1 MTTDYP
7 PEKLATKSSQKHS
20 ILYSLLTRQ
29 SVKKRPPALNGVTN
43 REIIESITTSFN
55 ERIPSP
61 EHVALVSAR
70 RSNNF
75 PSVSITVNDSDSCFE
90 LDAESNC
97 TTNTSLMRSYSQYDD
112 IRGANNKIKL
122 NRQTQS
128 LMSERSYQNLQRNKD
143 GRGKSSQRSVG
154 AKHDGKAAKT
164 LSAILLAFIC
174 TWSPYM
180 LFTLIN
186 SLGKNENDSGTV
198 LPTTLYSIGE

>member
-1 MTTDYP
+1 
-7 PEKLATKSSQKHS
+7 
-20 ILYSLLTRQ
+20 
-29 SVKKRPPALNGVTN
+29 
-43 REIIESITTSFN
+43 
-55 ERIPSP
+55 
-61 EHVALVSAR
+61 
-70 RSNNF
+70 
-75 PSVSITVNDSDSCFE
+75 
-90 LDAESNC
+90 
-97 TTNTSLMRSYSQYDD
+97 
-112 IRGANNKIKL
+112 
-122 NRQTQS
+122 
-128 LMSERSYQNLQRNKD
+128 MSERSYQNLQRNKD